1 MAERTIGLV
10 TAALH
15 DAGWTITDYSRSMGF
30 QSETAVS
37 KWNKAGIPFDRQDR
51 LRQVVGEVWW
61 QRFVDAGLINSG
73 PSGSSVARS
82 SQQRGAGN
90 VRLRSLDDALRG
102 VRVDI
107 AASLYR
113 AAKDNRTDLRSAI
126 LKSVSARDDFAAI
139 ERSVHEERRNMLL
152 ARLTTA
158 AQDGRYDE
166 VTDITHELKELD
178 AMSSNEVTLEEILEM
193 G

>member
-1 MAERTIGLV
+1 MAERPIGLV
-10 TAALH
+10 TAALR
-15 DAGWTITDYSRSMGF
+15 DAGWTIADYSRTIGYS
-30 QSETAVS
+30 SSAARN
-37 KWNKAGIPFDRQDR
+37 WNRDGIPAHHQDH

-61 QRFVDAGLINSG
+61 QRFVDAGLINSS
-73 PSGSSVARS
+73 PSGSSVARG

-102 VRVDI
+102 VRVDV

-113 AAKDNRTDLRSAI
+113 AAKDDRTDLRSAI

-166 VTDITHELKELD
+166 ITDITHELKELD
-178 AMSSNEVTLEEILEM
+178 AMSSNEVTLEDILEM

>member
-1 MAERTIGLV
+1 MAERDTGLV

-15 DAGWTITDYSRSMGF
+15 DAGWTLADYSRSVGLHKK
-30 QSETAVS
+30 SSS
-37 KWNKAGIPFDRQDR
+37 KWNRDGIPAHHQDH

-61 QRFVDAGLINSG
+61 QRFVDAGLTDKSSAGRNS
-73 PSGSSVARS
+73 PAPTIR
-82 SQQRGAGN
+82 RGAVN

-102 VRVDI
+102 VRVDV

-166 VTDITHELKELD
+166 ITDITHELKELD
-178 AMSSNEVTLEEILEM
+178 AMSSSEVTLEEILEM

>member
-1 MAERTIGLV
+1 MAGRVTGLV

-15 DAGWTITDYSRSMGF
+15 DAGWTIADYSRSIGF
-30 QSETAVS
+30 TSAA
-37 KWNKAGIPFDRQDR
+37 KNWNRNGIPTEYQDH
-51 LRQVVGEVWW
+51 LRRVVGEVWW
-61 QRFVDAGLINSG
+61 QRFVDADLINNV

-102 VRVDI
+102 VRVDV

-113 AAKDNRTDLRSAI
+113 AAKDNRTDLRGAI

-166 VTDITHELKELD
+166 VTDITRELKELD
-178 AMSSNEVTLEEILEM
+178 AMSSNEVTLEDILEM

>member
-1 MAERTIGLV
+1 MAGRPIGLI
-10 TAALH
+10 TDALR
-15 DAGWTITDYSRSMGF
+15 DAGWTIREYATSIDIAYGS
-30 QSETAVS
+30 VS
-37 KWNKAGIPFDRQDR
+37 DWNREGIPFDRQDR
-51 LRQVVGEVWW
+51 LRRVVGEVWW

-82 SQQRGAGN
+82 SQQRGGAGN
-90 VRLRSLDDALRG
+90 VRLRPLDDALRG
-102 VRVDI
+102 VRVDV
-107 AASLYR
+107 AASLYC

-126 LKSVSARDDFAAI
+126 LKSVSARDDFSAI
-139 ERSVHEERRNMLL
+139 EKSVHEERRNMLL

-166 VTDITHELKELD
+166 VTDITHQLKELD
-178 AMSSNEVTLEEILEM
+178 AMSDGEVTLEDILEM

>member
-1 MAERTIGLV
+1 MAERVTGLV

-15 DAGWTITDYSRSMGF
+15 DAGWTVADYSRSIGF
-30 QSETAVS
+30 TSAT
-37 KWNKAGIPFDRQDR
+37 KNWNRNGIPTEYQDR
-51 LRQVVGEVWW
+51 LRRVVGEVWW
-61 QRFVDAGLINSG
+61 QRFVDAGLTDKNSAG
-73 PSGSSVARS
+73 RNSVASTIR
-82 SQQRGAGN
+82 RGAGN

-102 VRVDI
+102 VRVDV

-113 AAKDNRTDLRSAI
+113 AAKDNRTDLRGAI
-126 LKSVSARDDFAAI
+126 LKSVSARDDFASI
-139 ERSVHEERRNMLL
+139 ERSVHEERRNMLV

-166 VTDITHELKELD
+166 VTDITHQLKELD
-178 AMSSNEVTLEEILEM
+178 AMSDGEVTLEDILEM

>member
-1 MAERTIGLV
+1 MAERPTGLI

-15 DAGWTITDYSRSMGF
+15 DAGWTVAGYSRSIGL
-30 QSETAVS
+30 SN
-37 KWNKAGIPFDRQDR
+37 NKASAWNTMGIPARHQDR
-51 LRQVVGEVWW
+51 LRRVVGEVWW

-73 PSGSSVARS
+73 PSGSSVARG
-82 SQQRGAGN
+82 SQQRGAVN

-102 VRVDI
+102 VRVDV

-113 AAKDNRTDLRSAI
+113 AAKDNRTDLRGAI

-166 VTDITHELKELD
+166 VTDITRELKELD
-178 AMSSNEVTLEEILEM
+178 AMSSSEVTLEEILEM

>member
-1 MAERTIGLV
+1 MATAIGLV

-15 DAGWTITDYSRSMGF
+15 DAGWTGADFSRSIGLHKNT
-30 QSETAVS
+30 SS
-37 KWNKAGIPFDRQDR
+37 DWNTKGIPAHHQDR
-51 LRQVVGEVWW
+51 LRRVVGEVWW
-61 QRFVDAGLINSG
+61 QRFVDAGLINNG
-73 PSGSSVARS
+73 PSGSSVAQS
-82 SQQRGAGN
+82 SKQRGAGN

-102 VRVDI
+102 VRVDV

-113 AAKDNRTDLRSAI
+113 AAKDDRTDLRSAI
-126 LKSVSARDDFAAI
+126 LKSVSARDDFAAM

-178 AMSSNEVTLEEILEM
+178 AMSSSEVTLEDILEM